1 MKYYIIIILCSP
13 ILFISS
19 YSRCILNRTIRRRG
33 RIMESVREKQ
43 LKLKQLREK
52 LQKNSNVNASDT
64 TSNNPP
70 LKQASTSSSSDEEE
84 SDSDDWRFKGAL

>member
-1 MKYYIIIILCSP
+1 
-13 ILFISS
+13 
-19 YSRCILNRTIRRRG
+19 
-33 RIMESVREKQ
+33 MESVREKQ